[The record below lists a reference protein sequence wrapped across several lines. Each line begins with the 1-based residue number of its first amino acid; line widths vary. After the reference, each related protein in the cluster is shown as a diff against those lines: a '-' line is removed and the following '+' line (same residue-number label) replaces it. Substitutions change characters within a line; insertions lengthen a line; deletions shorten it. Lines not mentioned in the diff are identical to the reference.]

1 MRENPDYGNWVP
13 KRIIYLPLTLGLVF
27 LAASVISFFLL
38 VPAAFFILVAA
49 YLSYV
54 RLQLSSREGHVQ
66 ESVWK
71 LVIEHLDWNGEGR
84 ALDIGCGNGGL
95 TIKLAQ
101 KYGGAEVVGSD
112 YWGKKWEYSMNVCE
126 RNAVIEGV
134 SDRVTFQQGSAAS
147 LPFQDEFLIK
157 KMYGDPEELLT
168 AIRSWGTVKVE
179 FIQTRNSP
187 FVPRLL
193 KAPFILGTMGL
204 IRGEK

>member
-13 KRIIYLPLTLGLVF
+13 KRIIYLPLTIGLVF

-101 KYGGAEVVGSD
+101 KYRGAEVVGSD
-112 YWGKKWEYSMNVCE
+112 YWGKRWE
-126 RNAVIEGV
+126 
-134 SDRVTFQQGSAAS
+134 
-147 LPFQDEFLIK
+147 
-157 KMYGDPEELLT
+157 
-168 AIRSWGTVKVE
+168 
-179 FIQTRNSP
+179 
-187 FVPRLL
+187 
-193 KAPFILGTMGL
+193 
-204 IRGEK
+204 